1 MKPLVRCIRRS
12 GWIAAKTRGQMPEV
26 RGQIPEV
33 GSQKSDAGNKTSAP
47 IRHFT
52 DLHVWKKAFDL
63 GRHVFTLSKDWPREE
78 KYALTDQ
85 VRRSSRS
92 ISANIAEAWGKRRYE
107 AHFVSKLSDS
117 DTELLE
123 TENWLMFARDHGY
136 LASTDFD
143 AVHAHMREVGRM
155 LGSIMSKP
163 EPFLL
168 RDARSRD

>member
-1 MKPLVRCIRRS
+1 MLD
-12 GWIAAKTRGQMPEV
+12 TR
-26 RGQIPEV
+26 
-33 GSQKSDAGNKTSAP
+33 SQKPDAENQQLVAGGKNTAP

-52 DLHVWKKAFDL
+52 DLVVWQKSFEL
-63 GRHVFTLSKDWPREE
+63 GRRVFEYSKTWPRDE
-78 KYALTDQ
+78 KFALTDQ

-92 ISANIAEAWGKRRYE
+92 VSANIAEAWGKRRYE

-123 TENWLMFARDHGY
+123 TENWLLFAKDHGY
-136 LASTDFD
+136 LSSADYD
-143 AVHAHMREVGRM
+143 VIHELMREIGRM

-168 RDARSRD
+168 RDARLRA

>member
-1 MKPLVRCIRRS
+1 
-12 GWIAAKTRGQMPEV
+12 MPEA
-26 RGQIPEV
+26 RFQIPDV
-33 GSQKSDAGNKTSAP
+33 GSQKLESKGHTSAA

-52 DLHVWKKAFDL
+52 DLVVWQKAYEL
-63 GRHVFTLSKDWPREE
+63 GRQVFAFSKSWPRDE

-92 ISANIAEAWGKRRYE
+92 VSANIAEAWGKRRYE

-136 LASTDFD
+136 LSPTDFETI
-143 AVHAHMREVGRM
+143 HALMREIGRM

-168 RDARSRD
+168 RDVRARV